1 MFLVALRCAV
11 GLSRLEGGFAKDEV
25 ARLAGVLRHEE
36 LLPQFDKLLV
46 IHFALALQETLN

>member
-36 LLPQFDKLLV
+36 LLPQFDKQIGRAHV
-46 IHFALALQETLN
+46 